1 MRRASSPPLMRGTYL
16 KFDMTTVNGQDA
28 AAQIGQG
35 RIADRTAEHLGF
47 SDRGVIQVRKLWL
60 SAIQAVQRGD
70 DPPGILR
77 DLQDN
82 EMLHFDVVGSGR
94 LVNKGEMVDHLPRIL
109 RYRK

>member
-1 MRRASSPPLMRGTYL
+1 MRARIPHLRRAALGHARRRSYI
-16 KFDMTTVNGQDA
+16 GQDA

-35 RIADRTAEHLGF
+35 RIADRTAEHLGY

-60 SAIQAVQRGD
+60 SAIEAVTRGD

-77 DLQDN
+77 DLKEN

-94 LVNKGEMVDHLPRIL
+94 LVKIGEMVEHRPRIL
-109 RYRK
+109 RI